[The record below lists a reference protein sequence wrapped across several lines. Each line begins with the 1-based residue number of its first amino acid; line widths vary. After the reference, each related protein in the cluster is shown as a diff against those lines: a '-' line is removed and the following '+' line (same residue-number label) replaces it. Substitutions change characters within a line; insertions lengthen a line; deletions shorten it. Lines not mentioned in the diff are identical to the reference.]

1 MSIQPMVQEQWPP
14 GTEVVA
20 MYNFK
25 GNSNEDLPFSKRDV
39 LTIVKPTRVCFSSCL
54 RGSEYTHIMSID
66 REFIHM
72 YLKPTL
78 CPILFQRERKYSNT
92 AIFTIKLVY

>member
-39 LTIVKPTRVCFSSCL
+39 LTIVKPTRVCFSCL
-54 RGSEYTHIMSID
+54 RSIEYMYILNIH
-66 REFIHM
+66 REFMHM
-72 YLKPTL
+72 YLKLTV
-78 CPILFQRERKYSNT
+78 CTHLFQAFLKRKKILQY
-92 AIFTIKLVY
+92 LL

>member
-1 MSIQPMVQEQWPP
+1 MSIQAMVQEQWPP

-39 LTIVKPTRVCFSSCL
+39 LTIVKPTRVCFFLSSQY
-54 RGSEYTHIMSID
+54 RVHVHIEHS
-66 REFIHM
+66 
-72 YLKPTL
+72 
-78 CPILFQRERKYSNT
+78 S
-92 AIFTIKLVY
+92 